1 MRGGEQKMKKDN
13 GRLAPLFVGLE
24 ERGEEAEE
32 LGEGV
37 SVGLDTLLVDQ
48 TACQGVVEAHHKQ
61 EEVVLA

>member
-1 MRGGEQKMKKDN
+1 MKKDN
-13 GRLAPLFVGLE
+13 DRLAPLFVGRE
-24 ERGEEAEE
+24 ERGGEAEV

-48 TACQGVVEAHHKQ
+48 TACQGAVEAHHKQ

>member
-1 MRGGEQKMKKDN
+1 MRGGGQKMKKDN

-24 ERGEEAEE
+24 ERGAEAEV
-32 LGEGV
+32 LGGEG

-48 TACQGVVEAHHKQ
+48 AACQGVVEAQHKQ